1 MNPFKIKTLDDF
13 TIADCEAYLNRY
25 PYGEHSI
32 EVKNRM
38 KGLAKGVIKVDKNES
53 KSNKPVTKALT
64 DNVPTDKV
72 KTSPKMKNNHRK
84 VNVAHNSGRTS
95 KISYQSSQNLSC
107 KEERSVV
114 DTILWWV
121 GAIVITLIIGTA
133 IIWAIDAMMP
143 EGSANFIQKYKYVI
157 YPLCL
162 MISKY
167 FEKNK
172 LY

>member
-38 KGLAKGVIKVDKNES
+38 RGLAKGIIKVGQKEQ
-53 KSNKPVTKALT
+53 KSNKPVKEALT

-72 KTSPKMKNNHRK
+72 KTSPKKKNNHRK
-84 VNVAHNSGRTS
+84 VNVSHNCERTD
-95 KISYQSSQNLSC
+95 KISYQSSKKSAC
-107 KEERSVV
+107 KEEKSIV

-121 GAIVITLIIGTA
+121 GAIVIVLLVGTVV
-133 IIWAIDAMMP
+133 IYIIDAIVP
-143 EGSANFIQKYKYVI
+143 EDIAKFIQKYKYGI
-157 YPLCL
+157 YALCL
-162 MISKY
+162 AISKW
-167 FEKNK
+167 FDKN
-172 LY
+172 